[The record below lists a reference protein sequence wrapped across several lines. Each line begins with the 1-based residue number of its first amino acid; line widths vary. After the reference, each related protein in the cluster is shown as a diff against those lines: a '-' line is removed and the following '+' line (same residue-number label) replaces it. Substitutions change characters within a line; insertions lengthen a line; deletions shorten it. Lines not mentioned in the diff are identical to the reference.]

1 MDVRLRAH
9 VASVLAPTRSASK
22 ARLLASVCAP
32 ALLGALSL
40 ATSNPAVAECTGAGA
55 PTTTETKCL
64 TAIQIAGN
72 PLRSFD
78 ISWVNP
84 IRGEYY
90 LGDRS
95 NAGIDVIST
104 QPLRFQRTITTGTES
119 AACPHPCSF
128 VGIKLNPNGTVNNN
142 LSGPDGVTS
151 HGRWLYAGDGNS
163 TLKVID
169 LNIGGSN
176 AIVQSV
182 TTGGST
188 RLDERP

>member
-1 MDVRLRAH
+1 I
-9 VASVLAPTRSASK
+9 P
-22 ARLLASVCAP
+22 
-32 ALLGALSL
+32 
-40 ATSNPAVAECTGAGA
+40 
-55 PTTTETKCL
+55 
-64 TAIQIAGN
+64 GN
-72 PLRSFD
+72 TLRSFD

-128 VGIKLNPNGTVNNN
+128 VGIKLNPNGTANNN
-142 LSGPDGVTS
+142 LSRPDGVTS

-188 RLDERP
+188 RLDEMALTTDGTLLLGTMRRIRRLRPCLQRTVTIPGLT